1 MEKNKEAKGGT
12 ELQLDYLYKYVDN
25 RLLDRVQITTSV
37 PEKIPL
43 SKRKINILWQ
53 KNSWDQPNLHDWFKN
68 KNNHTKYDWYVF
80 NSHWNYEHFTKFFDL
95 PTQRCVV
102 IKNGIDNITPRE
114 ISYSKGDKLKIIHHC
129 TPWRGLNVLLGA
141 MQLIEDKNIE
151 LDVYSSCEVY
161 GKDFAEANDKT
172 YQALYDQAKKLPNVN
187 YIGYKSNEYIKEHLK
202 DYHMFVYPSIWEE
215 TFCISL
221 LEAMAAGLYCITTNY
236 GALYEPGAEVPMYI
250 PHCKDYKFLARKFSI
265 GITSAKQTLHLE
277 PIQDHLRRQVK
288 YANVYYGWPKI
299 SMSWLQL
306 LKGILNE
313 K

>member
-1 MEKNKEAKGGT
+1 MSPKGGT
-12 ELQLDYLYKYVDN
+12 ELQLDYLHKYVDN

-187 YIGYKSNEYIKEHLK
+187 YIGYKSNEYIKENLK

-236 GALYEPGAEVPMYI
+236 GALYETGAEFPMYI

>member
-12 ELQLDYLYKYVDN
+12 ELQLDYLHKYVDN

-80 NSHWNYEHFTKFFDL
+80 NSHWNYEHFTKFFNL

-102 IKNGIDNITPRE
+102 INNGIDNITPRE

-236 GALYEPGAEVPMYI
+236 GALYETGAEFPMYI

>member
-12 ELQLDYLYKYVDN
+12 ELQLDYLHKYVDN

-80 NSHWNYEHFTKFFDL
+80 NSHWNYEHFIKFFDL

-236 GALYEPGAEVPMYI
+236 GALYETGAEFPMYI